1 MAVDISSA
9 VHTLDKA
16 LRTDAGTGME
26 PSGSSGSG
34 GSGGIDFGEMLKE
47 ATEDVVDKLQ
57 VADAQSLEAVAGT
70 ASLDEVVMAVTQAE
84 MALNTVVSIRDRV
97 IQAYQEILRMPI

>member
-16 LRTDAGTGME
+16 LRTGAGTGME
-26 PSGSSGSG
+26 PSGGSGSG

-57 VADAQSLEAVAGT
+57 AADAQSLEAVAGT

>member
-16 LRTDAGTGME
+16 LRTGAETGME
-26 PSGSSGSG
+26 PSGGS

>member
-9 VHTLDKA
+9 VHSLDKA
-16 LRTDAGTGME
+16 LRTGAGTGME
-26 PSGSSGSG
+26 PSGGS

>member
-9 VHTLDKA
+9 VHSLDKA
-16 LRTDAGTGME
+16 LRTGAGTGME
-26 PSGSSGSG
+26 PSGGS

-57 VADAQSLEAVAGT
+57 VADAQSLEAVAGS

>member
-9 VHTLDKA
+9 VHSLDKA
-16 LRTDAGTGME
+16 LRTGAGTGME
-26 PSGSSGSG
+26 PSGPS

-47 ATEDVVDKLQ
+47 ATEGVVDKLQ

-97 IQAYQEILRMPI
+97 IQAYQEILRMPS

>member
-9 VHTLDKA
+9 VHSLDKA
-16 LRTDAGTGME
+16 LRTGAGTGME
-26 PSGSSGSG
+26 PSGGS

-57 VADAQSLEAVAGT
+57 AADAQSLEAVAGT